1 MTLQFEELNE
11 VDMRS
16 LWPHEAHDFTPWLA
30 NHLEHLSQTVGIPME
45 LEGTEVSVG
54 PFSADILARD
64 PSDNRILIENQL
76 EYTDHTHLGQVLTY
90 LAGLEAQTVI
100 WIARSFQNPHL
111 FAIRWLNEHTT
122 DPFAFFAVQV
132 KVLRIGQDSSSP
144 MSLRF
149 EVLEKPNEWDR
160 EVRARRAGSDRS
172 AVYDLYHDFWVHY
185 GELYPADISWR
196 TGRRHSN
203 VYHPI
208 EGLLVSQYLAT
219 SAGGVGIYIAEF
231 VRKGSPLDDE
241 TAQLAER
248 SKAILETSG
257 VESSWQCDLQDRTNW
272 QGIADWFNG
281 QLGVYRE
288 VIEAEA
294 ARIPEPS
301 TPET

>member
-76 EYTDHTHLGQVLTY
+76 EYTDHTHLGQALTY

-100 WIARSFQNPHL
+100 WIARGFQNPHL
-111 FAIRWLNEHTT
+111 SAIRWLNEHTT

-172 AVYDLYHDFWVHY
+172 AVHDLYHDFWVHY

-272 QGIADWFNG
+272 QGIADWFHG

>member
-30 NHLEHLSQTVGIPME
+30 NHLEHLSQAVGIPME

-111 FAIRWLNEHTT
+111 SEIRWLNEHTA

-149 EVLEKPNEWDR
+149 EVLESPTN
-160 EVRARRAGSDRS
+160 G
-172 AVYDLYHDFWVHY
+172 
-185 GELYPADISWR
+185 
-196 TGRRHSN
+196 TGRFEQGERAVTGAQSTISTMTSGFITGSFIRRTS
-203 VYHPI
+203 VG
-208 EGLLVSQYLAT
+208 EQDAGTAT
-219 SAGGVGIYIAEF
+219 STI
-231 VRKGSPLDDE
+231 R
-241 TAQLAER
+241 
-248 SKAILETSG
+248 
-257 VESSWQCDLQDRTNW
+257 
-272 QGIADWFNG
+272 
-281 QLGVYRE
+281 
-288 VIEAEA
+288 
-294 ARIPEPS
+294 
-301 TPET
+301 